1 MPPPESTFL
10 YELATI
16 AASLVGFS
24 ALIMTVRQTL
34 GHRFSKLEAWI
45 TRTFVQLGFM
55 ITAGALTPPLL
66 ALHGLREDLIWP
78 ICSTVLGALMLAFG
92 VTYPGRR
99 RAVSGQ
105 PVRAFVYLDLGLLC
119 GSIALLVLNA
129 AGWPFAP
136 NAGFYATGLT
146 TALFVSGLDYL
157 HALGNLPRNR

>member
-1 MPPPESTFL
+1 MLPQESTFL

-16 AASLVGFS
+16 ATTFVGFS

-34 GHRFSKLEAWI
+34 GHGLSELEAWI

-66 ALHGLREDLIWP
+66 ALHGLREDLIWR
-78 ICSTVLGALMLAFG
+78 ICSTVFGAVMAVFV

-99 RAVSGQ
+99 RAVSGH
-105 PVRAFVYLDLGLLC
+105 PAPAFVYWDLVLLF

-129 AGWPFAP
+129 ASWPFAP
-136 NAGFYATGLT
+136 NAGFYAAGLT
-146 TALFVSGLDYL
+146 MALFVSGLGYL